1 MGQGVGMTNIE
12 HEFIKSVDKL
22 IPRPDIALDVM
33 TLANQ
38 SNCDISVLAK
48 KINQDPSL
56 MANMLRLA
64 NSAYFGRMQEISSVR
79 DIVIRLGLDSV
90 KMIAITSASA
100 GLLKSPQEAY
110 SLESGS
116 LWRHS
121 QSTALL
127 SAIIGRFAKVEVT
140 SGLYSAALL
149 HDVGKIILNRQL
161 QIETMNRGEIGEY
174 ASLVTLENALLHTDH
189 AKVGMA
195 LLQKWGLPE
204 SITEVVGAHHNLEAC
219 QGRLP
224 CQIVYLAN
232 HLIESIDIHGIDAE
246 NYFYKVKEGYEATPD
261 LPEIP
266 AFLNNMESIIAMF
279 YEQFN
284 EATTL
289 EFN

>member
-1 MGQGVGMTNIE
+1 MNIE
-12 HEFIKSVDKL
+12 NEIIKSVDKL
-22 IPRPDIALDVM
+22 IPRPDIAFEVM

-38 SNCDISVLAK
+38 SDCDITALSK
-48 KINQDPSL
+48 RINQDPSL

-64 NSAYFGRMQEISSVR
+64 NSAYFGHMKEIHSIR
-79 DIVIRLGLDSV
+79 DIVVRLGLDTV

-110 SLESGS
+110 NLEPGS

-121 QSTALL
+121 HGTALL
-127 SAIIGRFAKVEVT
+127 SAIIGRFAKVEET
-140 SGLYSAALL
+140 SSLYSAALL

-161 QIETMNRGEIGEY
+161 QIETMNRGGIGEY
-174 ASLVTLENALLHTDH
+174 ATLVDLENALLHTDH
-189 AKVGMA
+189 ARVGRA

-204 SITEVVGAHHNLEAC
+204 SITEPVGAHHNLEAC
-219 QGRLP
+219 KDRLP

-232 HLIESIDIHGIDAE
+232 HLTESIGIHGSDAE
-246 NYFYKVKEGYEATPD
+246 NYFYKVKEGYHAAED
-261 LPEIP
+261 LPVVP
-266 AFLNNMESIIAMF
+266 AFRDNMEAIIAQF

-284 EATTL
+284 EVTTL

>member
-1 MGQGVGMTNIE
+1 MTIE
-12 HEFIKSVDKL
+12 QELIKTVDKL

-33 TLANQ
+33 ALANQ
-38 SNCDISVLAK
+38 GDCDITALSK

-64 NSAYFGRMQEISSVR
+64 NSAYFGHMKEIYSVR

-100 GLLKSPQEAY
+100 GVLKSPQEAY
-110 SLESGS
+110 NLEPGS

-121 QSTALL
+121 HATALL
-127 SAIIGRFAKVEVT
+127 ASIIGRFAKVERT
-140 SGLYSAALL
+140 SSIYSAALL
-149 HDVGKIILNRQL
+149 HDIGKIILNRHL
-161 QIETMNRGEIGEY
+161 QSETMNRGGIAKYPTMIE
-174 ASLVTLENALLHTDH
+174 LENALLHTDH

-204 SITEVVGAHHNLEAC
+204 SITEPVGAHHDLKAC

-224 CQIVYLAN
+224 SQIVYLSN
-232 HLIESIDIHGIDAE
+232 RLIESLGIQGSSDAE
-246 NYFYKVKEGYEATPD
+246 QYFYSVKEEYEAAD
-261 LPEIP
+261 GLPEIP
-266 AFLNNMESIIAMF
+266 AFSDNMEAIISQF
-279 YEQFN
+279 YVQFN
-284 EATTL
+284 EAATL

>member
-1 MGQGVGMTNIE
+1 MEQGVGMDIE
-12 HEFIKSVDKL
+12 YEFIKSVDKL

-38 SNCDISVLAK
+38 SDCDISVLSK

-64 NSAYFGRMQEISSVR
+64 NSAYFGSMREITSVR
-79 DIVIRLGLDSV
+79 DIVVRLGLDSV

-110 SLESGS
+110 NLEPGL

-121 QSTALL
+121 HATALL
-127 SAIIGRFAKVEVT
+127 SAIIGRFAKLEET
-140 SGLYSAALL
+140 SSIFSAALL
-149 HDVGKIILNRQL
+149 HDVGKIILNRHL
-161 QIETMNRGEIGEY
+161 QVEAMNQGGVDEY
-174 ASLVTLENALLHTDH
+174 ATLVALENALLHTDH

-219 QGRLP
+219 KGRSP
-224 CQIVYLAN
+224 CQIVFLAN
-232 HLIESIDIHGIDAE
+232 HLVESIGLHSIDAE
-246 NYFYKVKEGYEATPD
+246 NYFYKVKEGYEATEELPD
-261 LPEIP
+261 IP
-266 AFLNNMESIIAMF
+266 AFQDNMETIISKF
-279 YEQFN
+279 HDQFH

-289 EFN
+289 EFD

>member
-1 MGQGVGMTNIE
+1 MTIE
-12 HEFIKSVDKL
+12 NEFIKAVDKL

-38 SNCDISVLAK
+38 ADCDLTALCK
-48 KINQDPSL
+48 RINQDPSL

-64 NSAYFGRMQEISSVR
+64 NSAYFGYMKEIHSIR
-79 DIVIRLGLDSV
+79 DIVVRLGLDSV

-100 GLLKSPQEAY
+100 GVLKSPQEAY
-110 SLESGS
+110 NLEPGS

-121 QSTALL
+121 HATALL
-127 SAIIGRFAKVEVT
+127 SAIIGRFARVEVT
-140 SGLYSAALL
+140 SSLYSAALL

-161 QIETMNRGEIGEY
+161 QIETMHRGGIGEF
-174 ASLVTLENALLHTDH
+174 SSMVEMENALLHTDH
-189 AKVGMA
+189 AKVGEA

-204 SITEVVGAHHNLEAC
+204 SITEPVGAHHSLSAC
-219 QGRLP
+219 KDRLP

-232 HLIESIDIHGIDAE
+232 HLTESIGIQAMSDAE
-246 NYFYKVKEGYEATPD
+246 NYFFKVKEGYESAEN
-261 LPEIP
+261 LPEVP
-266 AFLNNMESIIAMF
+266 AFLDNMETIIAQF

-284 EATTL
+284 DAGSL

>member
-1 MGQGVGMTNIE
+1 MEIE
-12 HEFIKSVDKL
+12 LEIIKAVDKL

-38 SNCDISVLAK
+38 SDCDITALSK
-48 KINQDPSL
+48 RINQDPSL

-64 NSAYFGRMQEISSVR
+64 NSAYFGHMKKIHSIR

-110 SLESGS
+110 NLDPGA

-121 QSTALL
+121 HGTALL

-140 SGLYSAALL
+140 SSLYSAALL
-149 HDVGKIILNRQL
+149 HDVGKIILNRRL
-161 QIETMNRGEIGEY
+161 QVEAMSQGGVGEY
-174 ASLVTLENALLHTDH
+174 PNLVALENALLHTDH
-189 AKVGMA
+189 AKVGKA

-204 SITEVVGAHHNLEAC
+204 SITEPVGTHHNLSAC
-219 QGRLP
+219 QGRLA

-232 HLIESIDIHGIDAE
+232 HLTESIGLHSSDGED
-246 NYFYKVKEGYEATPD
+246 YFYKVKARCGVTED

-266 AFLNNMESIIAMF
+266 AFLDNMEAIISEF

-284 EATTL
+284 ETTTL
-289 EFN
+289 EFT

>member
-1 MGQGVGMTNIE
+1 MTIE
-12 HEFIKSVDKL
+12 QELIKGVDKL
-22 IPRPDIALDVM
+22 IPRPDIALEVM

-38 SNCDISVLAK
+38 SDCDIAALSKV
-48 KINQDPSL
+48 INQDPSL

-64 NSAYFGRMQEISSVR
+64 NSAYFGHMKEINSIR

-110 SLESGS
+110 NLEPGS

-121 QSTALL
+121 HGTALL
-127 SAIIGRFAKVEVT
+127 AVIIGRFAKLSES
-140 SGLYSAALL
+140 SGLFSAALL

-161 QIETMNRGEIGEY
+161 QIETMNRGGIGAY
-174 ASLVTLENALLHTDH
+174 PTLVALENALLHTDH

-195 LLQKWGLPE
+195 LLRKWGLPD
-204 SITEVVGAHHNLEAC
+204 SITVPVGAHHSLSSC
-219 QGRLP
+219 QGHLA
-224 CQIVYLAN
+224 CEIVYLAN
-232 HLIESIDIHGIDAE
+232 HLTESIGIQGGDAE
-246 NYFYKVKEGYEATPD
+246 NYFYQVREGVEATDD

-266 AFLNNMESIIAMF
+266 GFHDNLETIITQF

-284 EATTL
+284 GAATL

>member
-1 MGQGVGMTNIE
+1 MTIE
-12 HEFIKSVDKL
+12 HEIIKSVDKL

-38 SNCDISVLAK
+38 SDCDITALSK
-48 KINQDPSL
+48 RINQDPSL

-64 NSAYFGRMQEISSVR
+64 NSAYFGHMKEIYSIR
-79 DIVIRLGLDSV
+79 DIVIRLGLDTV
-90 KMIAITSASA
+90 KMIAITSASS
-100 GLLKSPQEAY
+100 GILKSPQAAY
-110 SLESGS
+110 NLESGS

-121 QSTALL
+121 HGTALL
-127 SAIIGRFAKVEVT
+127 AAIIGRFAKVEVT
-140 SGLYSAALL
+140 SSLYSAALL

-161 QIETMNRGEIGEY
+161 QIETMNQGGIGEY
-174 ASLVTLENALLHTDH
+174 PTLVALENGLLHTDH

-204 SITEVVGAHHNLEAC
+204 SITEPVGTHHDLEAC
-219 QGRLP
+219 QGRLS

-232 HLIESIDIHGIDAE
+232 HLTESIGIHGSDAE
-246 NYFYKVKEGYEATPD
+246 NYFYKVKEGYEATAD
-261 LPEIP
+261 LPDIP
-266 AFLNNMESIIAMF
+266 AFSDNMEAIIAQF

-284 EATTL
+284 EALTL

>member
-1 MGQGVGMTNIE
+1 MTIE
-12 HEFIKSVDKL
+12 QEFIKNVDKL

-33 TLANQ
+33 SLANQ
-38 SNCDISVLAK
+38 GDCDIAALSK

-64 NSAYFGRMQEISSVR
+64 NSAYFGHMKEIQSVR

-100 GLLKSPQEAY
+100 GMLNSPQEAY
-110 SLESGS
+110 NLEPGS

-121 QSTALL
+121 HATALL
-127 SAIIGRFAKVEVT
+127 SSIIGRFAKIE
-140 SGLYSAALL
+140 SSSSIYSAALL
-149 HDVGKIILNRQL
+149 HDIGKIILNRPL
-161 QIETMNRGEIGEY
+161 QNETLNRGGIGKFNT
-174 ASLVTLENALLHTDH
+174 LVDLEKALLHTDH
-189 AKVGMA
+189 AKVGRA

-204 SITEVVGAHHNLEAC
+204 SITEPVGAHHNLGAC

-224 CQIVYLAN
+224 CQIVFLAN
-232 HLIESIDIHGIDAE
+232 RLTESIGIQGSSDAE
-246 NYFYKVKEGYEATPD
+246 NYFYLVKEGYEAAEG

-266 AFLNNMESIIAMF
+266 AFLDNMEAVITQF

-284 EATTL
+284 DATTL

>member
-1 MGQGVGMTNIE
+1 MTIE

-38 SNCDISVLAK
+38 SDCDISVLSK

-64 NSAYFGRMQEISSVR
+64 NSAYFGRMKEISSVR

-110 SLESGS
+110 NLEPGS

-121 QSTALL
+121 HATALL
-127 SAIIGRFAKVEVT
+127 SAIIGRFAKVEET
-140 SGLYSAALL
+140 SSIFSAALL

-161 QIETMNRGEIGEY
+161 QIESMNQGGVGEY
-174 ASLVTLENALLHTDH
+174 ETLVALENALLHTDH

-204 SITEVVGAHHNLEAC
+204 SITELVGAHHNLEAC
-219 QGRLP
+219 KGRLP
-224 CQIVYLAN
+224 CQIVFLAN
-232 HLIESIDIHGIDAE
+232 HLVESIGFHGIEVE
-246 NYFYKVKEGYEATPD
+246 NYFYKVREGYEATAELPD
-261 LPEIP
+261 IP
-266 AFLNNMESIIAMF
+266 AFHDNMEEIITKF
-279 YEQFN
+279 HDQFH
-284 EATTL
+284 EVSTL
-289 EFN
+289 DFD

>member
-1 MGQGVGMTNIE
+1 MTIE
-12 HEFIKSVDKL
+12 NEFIKAVDKL

-38 SNCDISVLAK
+38 TDCDLAVLSK
-48 KINQDPSL
+48 RINQDPSL

-64 NSAYFGRMQEISSVR
+64 NSAYFGHMREIHSIR
-79 DIVIRLGLDSV
+79 DIVVRLGLDSV

-110 SLESGS
+110 NLEPGS

-121 QSTALL
+121 HATAILA
-127 SAIIGRFAKVEVT
+127 AIIGRFAKAEGT
-140 SGLYSAALL
+140 SSLYSAALL

-161 QIETMNRGEIGEY
+161 QIETMNRGGIGEFS
-174 ASLVTLENALLHTDH
+174 SLVELESALLHTDH
-189 AKVGMA
+189 AKVGRA

-204 SITEVVGAHHNLEAC
+204 SITEPVGAHHSLSSC
-219 QGRLP
+219 QGRLA

-232 HLIESIDIHGIDAE
+232 QLTESIGIQASDAE
-246 NYFYKVKEGYEATPD
+246 NYFFKVKGGCEAAQN

-266 AFLNNMESIIAMF
+266 AFLDNMESIIAQF

-284 EATTL
+284 EAGTL
-289 EFN
+289 QFN

>member
-1 MGQGVGMTNIE
+1 MTIE

-38 SNCDISVLAK
+38 SDCDVTALSK
-48 KINQDPSL
+48 RINQDPSL

-64 NSAYFGRMQEISSVR
+64 NSAYFGHMKEIYSIR
-79 DIVIRLGLDSV
+79 DIVVRLGLDTV
-90 KMIAITSASA
+90 RMIAITSASA

-110 SLESGS
+110 NLEPGL

-121 QSTALL
+121 HGTALL
-127 SAIIGRFAKVEVT
+127 SAIIGRFAKIEIT
-140 SGLYSAALL
+140 SSLYSAALL

-161 QIETMNRGEIGEY
+161 QIETMNRGEIGTY
-174 ASLVTLENALLHTDH
+174 DSIIALENALLHTDH
-189 AKVGMA
+189 AKVGKA
-195 LLQKWGLPE
+195 LLQKWELPE
-204 SITEVVGAHHNLEAC
+204 SITEPVGTHHDLDAC
-219 QGRLP
+219 QGHLS

-232 HLIESIDIHGIDAE
+232 HIAKSIGIHGEDAE
-246 NYFYKVKEGYEATPD
+246 NYFYKVKEGYEAAGD

-266 AFLNNMESIIAMF
+266 AFIDNMEAIITMF

-284 EATTL
+284 EASTL